1 MIDRERQLAIV
12 CLRERVCTCES
23 VRMWRA
29 EETELDGER
38 ERQGNDGGECVGV
51 LLCVSVYIY
60 IYINIHVLI
69 CFNMVLC

>member
-38 ERQGNDGGECVGV
+38 EQHGKGAVCECV
-51 LLCVSVYIY
+51 CVCVRIYIY
-60 IYINIHVLI
+60 IYIYMDI
-69 CFNMVLC
+69 